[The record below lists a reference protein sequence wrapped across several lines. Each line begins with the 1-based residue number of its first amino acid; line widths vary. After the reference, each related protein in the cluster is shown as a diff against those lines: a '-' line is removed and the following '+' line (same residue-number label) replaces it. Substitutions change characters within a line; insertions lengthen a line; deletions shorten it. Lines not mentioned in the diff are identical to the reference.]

1 MKFPAMWSISDE
13 QPYQRYI
20 CMHHI
25 IILQFVENSGLE
37 QSFVECIHVYPLLK
51 FVCMRSSFP
60 LFVCM

>member
-25 IILQFVENSGLE
+25 IILHSSKILDLNEVLWN
-37 QSFVECIHVYPLLK
+37 VYMYIPY
-51 FVCMRSSFP
+51 
-60 LFVCM
+60 